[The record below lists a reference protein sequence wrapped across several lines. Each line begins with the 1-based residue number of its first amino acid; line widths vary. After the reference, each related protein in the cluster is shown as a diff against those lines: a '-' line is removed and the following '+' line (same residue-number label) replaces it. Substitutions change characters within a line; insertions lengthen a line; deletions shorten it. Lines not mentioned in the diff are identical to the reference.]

1 MATVLLDVDFTNK
14 QNIVHCSFTST
25 SSVKYVTGVHEMISF
40 VWYPTSPCSLII
52 IIIIML
58 LRIKKYQRDNFIPN
72 YDEYYYICAFEFS
85 QRSTCATPFIQWR
98 HCMNSENTFGIVS
111 VPLIVSYLCRY
122 LYWVCENAL
131 AVCVCPQFIEPRES
145 GQQICIKYLR
155 QIATKDRT

>member
-1 MATVLLDVDFTNK
+1 MVTNASRALQARSQILWNFWTVLMSTDFVCNDLPLTTTPKSWPESLWSNLLVSSHSLCRYQPNHLSWHRSVMATVLLDVDFTNK

-85 QRSTCATPFIQWR
+85 QR
-98 HCMNSENTFGIVS
+98 M
-111 VPLIVSYLCRY
+111 
-122 LYWVCENAL
+122 
-131 AVCVCPQFIEPRES
+131 
-145 GQQICIKYLR
+145 
-155 QIATKDRT
+155 